1 MANDVKRRMETLR
14 KTLNHYAYRYY
25 VLDDPE
31 VSDYRYDELMGE
43 LKALEAERPDLIT
56 SDSPTQR
63 IGDKLLE
70 GFAQVQHRIPME
82 SLQDVFS
89 VEELYEFDER
99 VRAAGIEPLY
109 VVEYKIDGLS
119 VSLEYENGLFVRG
132 STRGDGRV
140 GEDITVNL
148 RTIKAIPLRRTRPV
162 PSLEVRGEVYLPA
175 AAFAELNERRQE
187 EGQPLFANP
196 RNAAAGSLRQLD
208 PAITATRNLSIF
220 VFNIQHIEGDAP
232 GGHYDSLELLKE
244 LGLRVIP
251 DYQRFETIEAC
262 VARVQQ
268 IGELRGKLP
277 FETDGAVIKLDDF
290 AAREQLGSTS
300 KFPRWAVAYKYPPE
314 VKSTKLLDI
323 TVNVGR
329 TGVLTPAAVLEPVL
343 LSGSTVRAATV
354 HNRDFIAQKDIRI
367 GDVVRVRKA
376 GEIIPEI
383 VEVDFSKRDGSERA
397 FVFPDRCPSCDEPVL
412 DDPEE
417 AAVRCTNPNC
427 PAQLVRSITHFCSR
441 GAMDIEGMGEQSSE
455 QFVKEGLIGSI
466 ADLYDLTQ
474 EQIAALERKGEKSAA
489 KLVAAIET
497 SKQRGLARLL
507 YGFGIR
513 HIGERGAQQ
522 LAETFGSMRRLQEAT
537 FEELTAI
544 PDIGEGM
551 AQSVLAF
558 FSHEQTQR
566 QLARLAAAG
575 VDMTQE
581 QSKQGSTLLG
591 KTFVLTGTLPTLTR
605 EQAKALIEAQ
615 GGKVT
620 GSVSKKTSYVVV
632 GEEAG
637 SKLARAQEL
646 QVPLLDEDALI
657 NLLGGTQDE
666 NHA

>member
-148 RTIKAIPLRRTRPV
+148 RTIKAIPLRLTRPV

-175 AAFAELNERRQE
+175 AAFAELNGRRQE

>member
-148 RTIKAIPLRRTRPV
+148 RTIKAIPLRLTRPV

-522 LAETFGSMRRLQEAT
+522 LAETFGSMRRLLEAT

>member
-1 MANDVKRRMETLR
+1 M
-14 KTLNHYAYRYY
+14 
-25 VLDDPE
+25 
-31 VSDYRYDELMGE
+31 
-43 LKALEAERPDLIT
+43 
-56 SDSPTQR
+56 
-63 IGDKLLE
+63 
-70 GFAQVQHRIPME
+70 F
-82 SLQDVFS
+82 
-89 VEELYEFDER
+89 
-99 VRAAGIEPLY
+99 
-109 VVEYKIDGLS
+109 
-119 VSLEYENGLFVRG
+119 
-132 STRGDGRV
+132 
-140 GEDITVNL
+140 
-148 RTIKAIPLRRTRPV
+148 
-162 PSLEVRGEVYLPA
+162 
-175 AAFAELNERRQE
+175 
-187 EGQPLFANP
+187 
-196 RNAAAGSLRQLD
+196 
-208 PAITATRNLSIF
+208 LSIF